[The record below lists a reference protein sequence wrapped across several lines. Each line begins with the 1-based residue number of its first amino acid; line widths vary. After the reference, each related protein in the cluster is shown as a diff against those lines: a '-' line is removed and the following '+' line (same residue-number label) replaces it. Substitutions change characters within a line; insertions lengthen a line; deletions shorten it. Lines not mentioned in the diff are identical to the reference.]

1 VRGDGYDPGH
11 LGGEGDPLIAFSAT
25 WNFTRFPVV
34 TLSAGVGPRTGLPV
48 GASFIAP
55 PDAEPLLVQI
65 AIDLQ
70 ASELPPPRPPAA
82 R

>member
-1 VRGDGYDPGH
+1 
-11 LGGEGDPLIAFSAT
+11 LIAFSAT

-34 TLSAGVGPRTGLPV
+34 TLSAGVGPRSGLPV
-48 GASFIAP
+48 GASFIGV
-55 PDAEPLLVQI
+55 PDSEPLLAQI

-70 ASELPPPRPPAA
+70 ASELPPPRPPAT

>member
-1 VRGDGYDPGH
+1 
-11 LGGEGDPLIAFSAT
+11 
-25 WNFTRFPVV
+25 V
-34 TLSAGVGPRTGLPV
+34 TLSAGPGPRTGLPV

-82 R
+82 AR